1 MNICQLTIK
10 FLRSKIVIPFYR
22 FNYFMNRKEMRQ
34 NIINILTI
42 FYGTLKIILY
52 TNIKVSRMN
61 KYILKNQ
68 FQKLHRLWSANS
80 SAASW
85 IFVFELQC
93 NDELYGKLNYGHVIW
108 SVYGSHAKMLI
119 ENCYFYSCFS
129 AHTAWFDTYIVI
141 I

>member
-1 MNICQLTIK
+1 MLKDVANMNICQLTIK

-52 TNIKVSRMN
+52 TNIEVLRLN

-80 SAASW
+80 SAAS
-85 IFVFELQC
+85 
-93 NDELYGKLNYGHVIW
+93 
-108 SVYGSHAKMLI
+108 
-119 ENCYFYSCFS
+119 
-129 AHTAWFDTYIVI
+129 
-141 I
+141 